1 MVSSPN
7 KPWHVPALK
16 TCGQC
21 KMKGPDW
28 SEGCSCP
35 ITLLVDFVGTF
46 FVGNKADK

>member
-21 KMKGPDW
+21 KMKSPDW

-35 ITLLVDFVGTF
+35 IILLVDFVGTL
-46 FVGNKADK
+46 FVGNEADK

>member
-7 KPWHVPALK
+7 EPWHVPALK

-35 ITLLVDFVGTF
+35 ITLLVDFVGTRI
-46 FVGNKADK
+46 VGSDADK